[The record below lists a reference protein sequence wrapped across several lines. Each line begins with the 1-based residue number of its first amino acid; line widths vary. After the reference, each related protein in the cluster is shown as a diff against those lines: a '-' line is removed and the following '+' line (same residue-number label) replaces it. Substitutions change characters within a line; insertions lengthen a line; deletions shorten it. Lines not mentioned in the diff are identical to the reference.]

1 MCNLIQ
7 TWSSSFHINIVDGLL
22 KKVTISNCRNFVK
35 LCNLYRFDFCSGS
48 DILTIGGIS
57 LTFQIIKGIWLLI
70 ASLNAIKQAKKY
82 EKAQEKLQ
90 NCENPKL
97 TVLKTRK
104 QSSCPNQGIVAMA
117 VPTISI
123 QCEDVDTQITED
135 ESKNCWDPLEPA
147 YDAEG
152 NLKSK
157 LKKVTWAL

>member
-1 MCNLIQ
+1 MA
-7 TWSSSFHINIVDGLL
+7 
-22 KKVTISNCRNFVK
+22 
-35 LCNLYRFDFCSGS
+35 
-48 DILTIGGIS
+48 
-57 LTFQIIKGIWLLI
+57 FQIIKGIWLLF

-97 TVLKTRK
+97 KALKSNK
-104 QSSCPNQGIVAMA
+104 QKSCQNQGMDVMV

-123 QCEDVDTQITED
+123 QCDDVTDNQTTTEEDC
-135 ESKNCWDPLEPA
+135 KNCWDPLEPA

-157 LKKVTWAL
+157 LKKVTWALQF